1 MILKI
6 SHLNKTTLFLIFIV
20 LKIGVIAQS
29 IEIISLVNN
38 PVEINPFTVG
48 NVIVN
53 LNTLVKLATLGTIY
67 L

>member
-6 SHLNKTTLFLIFIV
+6 SHLYKTTLFLIFIV

-53 LNTLVKLATLGTIY
+53 LNTLVKLAPLGTIY

>member
-20 LKIGVIAQS
+20 FKIGVIAES